1 MTVPV
6 HSSPWSARFDF
17 LQSAT
22 GLALGL
28 FMWLHMLFVAS
39 ILLGTDAMWAVARFF
54 EGYFVFGHSL
64 HWLVSLL
71 VAGVLTLFVLHAWLA
86 LRRFPGQWRQHA
98 TYWRHARGMHHGDT
112 TLWLVQVATGF
123 ALLFLAPVHLYGML
137 ANPDLIGPYASADR
151 VWTGRMWPLYLVL
164 LLAVEIHAGVGLYR
178 LALKWVS
185 LDARRRRLLGRIKW
199 GLTAFFLA
207 LGLVTLGAYVRLGI
221 LHAPDAGE
229 RYVPGWHQGAR

>member
-1 MTVPV
+1 MTAPV
-6 HSSPWSARFDF
+6 QSSPWSARFDF
-17 LQSAT
+17 MQSAS

-39 ILLGTDAMWAVARFF
+39 ILFGADAMWAVARFF
-54 EGYFVFGHSL
+54 EGYFLFGRSL

-86 LRRFPGQWRQHA
+86 LRRFPNQWRQHA
-98 TYWRHARGMHHGDT
+98 AYWRHARGMRHGDT
-112 TLWLVQVATGF
+112 TLWLVQVTTGF

-178 LALKWVS
+178 LALKWVN
-185 LDARRRRLLGRIKW
+185 LDARRRRLLKGIKW
-199 GLTAFFLA
+199 GLTVFFLA

-229 RYVPGWHQGAR
+229 RYVPSWQQGTP